1 MTEPS
6 PKITENAILRSSGEN
21 NSAINQNTDNPNI
34 TNTSLGVSKEKTSIS
49 LKSTSVLRGTS
60 LYVYLKDNAGNPLS
74 GKNIIL
80 TFANKKFTKVTDKN
94 GGISLKIS
102 SASTGKYAVKVNF
115 NGDNDYLS
123 SNKDFTVNV
132 YRLNTKITI
141 SSKSIARG
149 TYLYAYLKDSSGKAI
164 SGQKITIKHKGK
176 TFRKTTNSKGR
187 VSLKINSL
195 AGKYSTRIKFAG
207 STSYLASSNSFTM
220 SVYKQK
226 TNIAVDSTSV
236 VRGKYL
242 YAYLKNS
249 KGTPL
254 ASKKIVIKFNGKP
267 FYKTTN
273 KDGRVS
279 LKINS
284 KAGSYSTKIT
294 YAGSGYYKSSSKS
307 FKLKSYIAKTKIN
320 IENSSVVRGK
330 YFYAHLKDSSNK
342 ALSNE
347 KVVITFGSTKYR
359 KTTDSKGKVGLKINA
374 NPNDY
379 SVNVKYAGSTS
390 YKSSSKSLT
399 LKVLTNA
406 TAKIIVK
413 SSTPG
418 EYTVKI
424 TDMNGNPLANQTV
437 TITTYKGNQSAGS
450 GLGVTKKTIVLN
462 SDRIYNDAK
471 DTKFLN
477 DIASILR
484 SKGYKV
490 IVNVNIGP
498 NAHNNDL
505 KSAKYKNSCMFS
517 IFGGCDSGMFVDMCE
532 GATGNPW
539 YQKLL
544 KKYNMDVVIGIN
556 PASANPRNLATETW
570 LERAH
575 DDHSNFTGLANPGS
589 YLNKYGIDYVYGSTA
604 TEMANNFLK
613 YAVNGLSIGKDNTL
627 PCIVE
632 KYTVTTDE
640 NGLATISG
648 LTPGNYKIRTSY
660 SNTALGYIADTV
672 TTTLSV

>member
-1 MTEPS
+1 MTEHS
-6 PKITENAILRSSGEN
+6 LKITENAILRSSGEN

-115 NGDNDYLS
+115 NGDNDYFS

-195 AGKYSTRIKFAG
+195 SGKYSTKIKFAG

-249 KGTPL
+249 KGNPL
-254 ASKKIVIKFNGKP
+254 ASKKIVIRFNGKP

-294 YAGSGYYKSSSKS
+294 YAGSGHYKSSSKS

-450 GLGVTKKTIVLN
+450 GVGVTKKTIVLN
-462 SDRIYNDAK
+462 SDNIYNKEK
-471 DTKFLN
+471 DIKLLN
-477 DIASILR
+477 DIASILE
-484 SKGYKV
+484 SNGYNV
-490 IVNVNIGP
+490 IVNKEIGP
-498 NAHNNDL
+498 NAHSGSDI
-505 KSAKYKNSCMFS
+505 KGKYKNSTIFCIFS
-517 IFGGCDSGMFVDMCE
+517 GVCAGTLVDMS
-532 GATGNPW
+532 ANW
-539 YQKLL
+539 Y
-544 KKYNMDVVIGIN
+544 KYYLNKYDNQVKIGIFS
-556 PASANPRNLATETW
+556 PTTKINLATEDW
-570 LERAH
+570 LNKAH
-575 DDHSNFTGLANPGS
+575 DDEFSGLTGLENPGT
-589 YLNKYGIDYVYGSTA
+589 YVNKNGMDYVYGYTA
-604 TEMANNFLK
+604 SEMANNFLK
-613 YAVNGLSIGKDNTL
+613 YAANGLSIGKDNTL

-648 LTPGNYKIRTSY
+648 LTSGNYKITTSY

>member
-1 MTEPS
+1 MTEHS
-6 PKITENAILRSSGEN
+6 LKITENAILRSSGEN

-115 NGDNDYLS
+115 NGDNDYFS

-195 AGKYSTRIKFAG
+195 SGKYSTKIKFAG

-249 KGTPL
+249 KGNPL
-254 ASKKIVIKFNGKP
+254 ASKKIVIRFNGKP

-450 GLGVTKKTIVLN
+450 GVGVTKKTIVLN
-462 SDRIYNDAK
+462 SDNIYNKEK
-471 DTKFLN
+471 DIKLLN
-477 DIASILR
+477 DIASILK
-484 SKGYKV
+484 SNGYNV
-490 IVNVNIGP
+490 IVNKEIGP
-498 NAHNNDL
+498 NAHSGSDI
-505 KSAKYKNSCMFS
+505 KGKYKNSTIFCIFS
-517 IFGGCDSGMFVDMCE
+517 GVCAGTLVDMS
-532 GATGNPW
+532 ANW
-539 YQKLL
+539 Y
-544 KKYNMDVVIGIN
+544 KYYLNKYDNQVKIGIFS
-556 PASANPRNLATETW
+556 PTTKINLATEDW
-570 LERAH
+570 LNKAH
-575 DDHSNFTGLANPGS
+575 DDDFSGLTGLENPGT
-589 YLNKYGIDYVYGSTA
+589 YVNKNGMDYVYGYTA
-604 TEMANNFLK
+604 SEMANNFLK
-613 YAVNGLSIGKDNTL
+613 YAANGLSIGKDNTL

-648 LTPGNYKIRTSY
+648 LTSGNYKITTSY

>member
-254 ASKKIVIKFNGKP
+254 ASKKIVIRFNGKP

-273 KDGRVS
+273 KNGRVS

-359 KTTDSKGKVGLKINA
+359 KITDSKGKVGLKINA

-450 GLGVTKKTIVLN
+450 GVGVTKKTIVLN
-462 SDRIYNDAK
+462 SDNIYNKEK
-471 DTKFLN
+471 DIKLLN
-477 DIASILR
+477 DIASILE
-484 SKGYKV
+484 SNGYNV
-490 IVNVNIGP
+490 IVNKEIGP
-498 NAHNNDL
+498 NAHSGSDI
-505 KSAKYKNSCMFS
+505 KGKYKNSTIFCIFS
-517 IFGGCDSGMFVDMCE
+517 GVCAGTLVDMS
-532 GATGNPW
+532 ANW
-539 YQKLL
+539 Y
-544 KKYNMDVVIGIN
+544 KYYLNKYDNQVKIGIFS
-556 PASANPRNLATETW
+556 PTTKINLATEDW
-570 LERAH
+570 LNKAH
-575 DDHSNFTGLANPGS
+575 DDDFSGLTGLENPGT
-589 YLNKYGIDYVYGSTA
+589 YVNKNGMDYVYGYTA
-604 TEMANNFLK
+604 SEMANNFLK
-613 YAVNGLSIGKDNTL
+613 YAANGLSIGKDNTL

-648 LTPGNYKIRTSY
+648 LTSGNYKITTSY